1 MDPMNGGPS
10 GASDS
15 KAGVRVIAFYLPQFH
30 PTPEND
36 LWWGRGFTEW
46 TNVVKA
52 HPLFPG
58 HYQPHL
64 PADLG
69 FYDLR
74 LPEARAAQA
83 ELGDRYGLAAFCYY
97 HYWFHG
103 KRVLGRPFDEVMKS
117 GAPRLP
123 FCLCWAN
130 ENWTRRW
137 DGRSGEILMQQE
149 YSTADDDAHIEYLL
163 QAFADERYVK
173 VEGRPLFLIW
183 RGELLPDARRTTDS
197 WRERARTAGFAGL
210 YLVAVESHGGVT
222 DPKQLGF
229 DATVEFAPDWRV
241 LPSLSPLHPNNRM
254 GARLLDRLGHRASK
268 RHEFEVYRYQD
279 LVDVMLAKPTVPH
292 QHFRCITPGWD
303 NSARWGRRAVVFHG
317 STPEVYGQWLRQVIA
332 ATCLENEGDER
343 IVFVNAWNEWAEGA
357 HLEPDQRWGVRYLE
371 ETKLALDLSSG
382 S

>member
-1 MDPMNGGPS
+1 MNGGPS
-10 GASDS
+10 GASGP
-15 KAGVRVIAFYLPQFH
+15 KAEVRVIAFYLPQFH

-103 KRVLGRPFDEVMKS
+103 KRVLGRPFDEVLKS
-117 GAPRLP
+117 GTPRLP

-149 YSTADDDAHIEYLL
+149 YSTADEDAHIEYLL
-163 QAFADERYVK
+163 SAFADERYVRI
-173 VEGRPLFLIW
+173 GGCPLFLIW
-183 RGELLPDARRTTDS
+183 RAELLPDARRMTDS
-197 WRERARTAGFAGL
+197 WRERARTAGFPGL
-210 YLVAVESHGGVT
+210 YLVAVESHKGVA
-222 DPKQLGF
+222 DPRKLGF

-241 LPSLSPLHPNNRM
+241 LPRLSPLHPNNCLKGRLRDLL
-254 GARLLDRLGHRASK
+254 GRRARK
-268 RHEFEVYRYQD
+268 RREFEIYGYQD
-279 LVDVMLAKPTVPH
+279 LVDVMLAKADVAH
-292 QHFRCITPGWD
+292 RHFRCITPGWD
-303 NSARWGRRAVVFHG
+303 NSPRWGRRAVVFHG
-317 STPEVYGQWLRQVIA
+317 STPEAYGRWLRQVIE

-371 ETKLALDLSSG
+371 ETKLARDPSSR